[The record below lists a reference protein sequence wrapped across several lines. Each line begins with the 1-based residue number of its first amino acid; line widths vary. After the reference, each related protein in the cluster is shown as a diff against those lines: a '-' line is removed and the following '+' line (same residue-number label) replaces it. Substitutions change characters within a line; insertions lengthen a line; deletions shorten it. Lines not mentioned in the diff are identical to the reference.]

1 MEDSDFKWPK
11 HTWLKVTGIIAI
23 LVVVGIIVPL
33 IAAAL
38 GWITLPFL
46 KFESKVGAAQGI
58 VTQAYSTQYCLDNYH
73 WFLETYQDIQQKQ
86 AQTQTFQAQLTSM
99 KATYGA
105 DPTKWGFTTQQSFN
119 EVQSEL
125 TGVQNA
131 VLDETGQYNAKT
143 QELDRVACKG
153 LPLNITP

>member
-1 MEDSDFKWPK
+1 MEDSNFTWPK
-11 HTWLKVTGIIAI
+11 HTWLKVTGIVAI
-23 LVVVGIIVPL
+23 VTVLGIILPL
-33 IAAAL
+33 TAAAL

-46 KFESKVGAAQGI
+46 KFEKKVGAAQGI
-58 VTQAYSTQYCLDNYH
+58 VSQSYATQYCLDNYH

-86 AQTQTFQAQLTSM
+86 SQVQSFQAQLTSM
-99 KATYGA
+99 KQTYGN

-119 EVQSEL
+119 ETQSEL

-131 VLDETGQYNAKT
+131 ISDETAQYNAKS
-143 QELDRVACKG
+143 QELDRVACKN